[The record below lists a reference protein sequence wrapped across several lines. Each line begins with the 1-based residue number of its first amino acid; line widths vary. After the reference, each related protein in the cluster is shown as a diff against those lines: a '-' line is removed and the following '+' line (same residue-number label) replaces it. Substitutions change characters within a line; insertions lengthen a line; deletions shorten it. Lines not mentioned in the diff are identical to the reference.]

1 MIKYFTTAFAGL
13 VVLLVLSCGGE
24 NGPANL
30 PPPAVQVYVTTTTDV
45 PIYREF
51 VGETLGD
58 TNVEITARVKGFL
71 EGMHFVEG
79 SRVKKGQLLYT
90 IESQPFEEKVAQ
102 AQSMLAA
109 TQIDMVNAE
118 SDLSRIKPLAAENAI
133 SQIDLD
139 SAQAKYD
146 ASIEAVKAAQANLR
160 AAQLELSYTKVY
172 SPVDGVIGKTNAYV
186 GDFVGASPN
195 PVILTTVSY
204 INTMAVRFFLTQAE
218 YLEAARKIAEDEKAE
233 ESGNTDE
240 AADLQLILAD
250 KTVYPYKGSFDFID
264 RNFESSTGAILV
276 QASFPNPKEL
286 LRPGLFAKV
295 RAQVDE
301 VKNGILV
308 PQRCVV
314 ELQGTFSVLV
324 VDEEN
329 KVQSRKVKVGPTI
342 KQFWLI
348 TEGLKPGERVIYE
361 GLQKVKEGQTVNPQV
376 VNIEIPDLNSI

>member
-1 MIKYFTTAFAGL
+1 MKYVTIGL
-13 VVLLVLSCGGE
+13 AAIFVLLFISCRGE
-24 NGPANL
+24 DGPANL

-90 IESQPFEEKVAQ
+90 IESQPFEEMVAQ

-139 SAQAKYD
+139 SAQAKYG
-146 ASIEAVKAAQANLR
+146 ASKEAVKAAQANLR

-204 INTMAVRFFLTQAE
+204 INTMAVRFFLTQTE

-233 ESGNTDE
+233 ESGNTE
-240 AADLQLILAD
+240 
-250 KTVYPYKGSFDFID
+250 V
-264 RNFESSTGAILV
+264 TG
-276 QASFPNPKEL
+276 
-286 LRPGLFAKV
+286 
-295 RAQVDE
+295 
-301 VKNGILV
+301 
-308 PQRCVV
+308 
-314 ELQGTFSVLV
+314 
-324 VDEEN
+324 
-329 KVQSRKVKVGPTI
+329 
-342 KQFWLI
+342 
-348 TEGLKPGERVIYE
+348 
-361 GLQKVKEGQTVNPQV
+361 
-376 VNIEIPDLNSI
+376 

>member
-1 MIKYFTTAFAGL
+1 MMKYFTPAFAGFI
-13 VVLLVLSCGGE
+13 VLLMLSCGGE
-24 NGPANL
+24 DGPANL
-30 PPPAVQVYVTTTTDV
+30 PPPAIQVYVTTETDV
-45 PIYREF
+45 PIYKEF

-58 TNVEITARVKGFL
+58 TNVEITARIKGFL

-102 AQSMLAA
+102 AQSVLAA
-109 TQIDMVNAE
+109 SQIDMVNAQ

-146 ASIEAVKAAQANLR
+146 ASIEGVKAAQANLR
-160 AAQLELSYTKVY
+160 AAELELSYTRVY

-204 INTMAVRFFLTQAE
+204 INTMAVRFFLTQSE
-218 YLEAARKIAEDEKAE
+218 YLEAARKIMEDEQAE

-240 AADLQLILAD
+240 ADDLQLILAD
-250 KTVYPYKGSFDFID
+250 NTVYPYKGSFDFID

-295 RAQVDE
+295 RAQVAE

-329 KVQSRKVKVGPTI
+329 KVQNRKVKVGPTI

>member
-1 MIKYFTTAFAGL
+1 MMKYFTTAFAGFI
-13 VVLLVLSCGGE
+13 VLLLLSCGGDD
-24 NGPANL
+24 GPANL
-30 PPPAVQVYVTTTTDV
+30 PPPAIQVYVTTATDV
-45 PIYREF
+45 PIFREF

-71 EGMHFVEG
+71 EGRHFVEG

-102 AQSMLAA
+102 AQSVLAA
-109 TQIDMVNAE
+109 SQIDMVNAQ

-146 ASIEAVKAAQANLR
+146 ASIEGVKAAQANLR
-160 AAQLELSYTKVY
+160 AAELELSYTRVY

-204 INTMAVRFFLTQAE
+204 INTMAVRFFLTQSE
-218 YLEAARKIAEDEKAE
+218 YLEAARKLMEDEKAE
-233 ESGNTDE
+233 ASGKDNE
-240 AADLQLILAD
+240 ADDLQLILAD
-250 KTVYPYKGSFDFID
+250 NTVYPYKGSFDFID

-276 QASFPNPKEL
+276 QASFPNPNEL

-329 KVQSRKVKVGPTI
+329 KVQNRKVKVGPTI

-376 VNIEIPDLNSI
+376 VNIEIPDLSSI